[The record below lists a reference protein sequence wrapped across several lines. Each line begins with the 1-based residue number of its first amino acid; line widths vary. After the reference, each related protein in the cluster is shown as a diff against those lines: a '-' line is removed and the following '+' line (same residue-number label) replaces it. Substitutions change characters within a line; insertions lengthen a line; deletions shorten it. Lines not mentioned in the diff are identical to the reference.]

1 MSSISSIFRA
11 KTSSPIY
18 ETTKMYMY
26 IEMNRGMGQHM
37 YIEMNRGMGQPGQPL
52 STATG
57 KV

>member
-1 MSSISSIFRA
+1 
-11 KTSSPIY
+11 
-18 ETTKMYMY
+18 MY